1 MRDSQ
6 VTLDM
11 DGNYSVCCVESP
23 SSPRLGNYLEDSYAA
38 MQKARVTSDLCAKC
52 TQKGIN
58 IFATY
63 GYEEPVEIQEAIKN
77 TLSSDLNAL
86 LTPDG
91 NTH

>member
-1 MRDSQ
+1 
-6 VTLDM
+6 
-11 DGNYSVCCVESP
+11 
-23 SSPRLGNYLEDSYAA
+23 